1 VASLEDFDRYVEE
14 NSIADGDLAQA
25 FADWLAKASGKQA
38 SANGGQGIR
47 TPTVIGQPREPN
59 VEAVARAARFP

>member
-47 TPTVIGQPREPN
+47 TADGN
-59 VEAVARAARFP
+59 RATPGAER